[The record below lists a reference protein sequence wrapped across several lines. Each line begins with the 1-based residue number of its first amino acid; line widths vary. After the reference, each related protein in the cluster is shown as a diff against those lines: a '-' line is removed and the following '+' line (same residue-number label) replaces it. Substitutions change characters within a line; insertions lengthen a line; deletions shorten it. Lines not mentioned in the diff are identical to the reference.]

1 MKTYTLKSH
10 KAETC
15 HDSSKYGRSKRKRE
29 SETDLEPIYL
39 VYHSTLQNNPVNCME
54 QKSLQDEL
62 TCAICLNIYKDP
74 VVIPCQHSFC
84 YECIK
89 EYWIQ
94 KSYDCSCDCPQ
105 CRMKFET
112 QPSLEKNFTLCNIV
126 NQIQPSSP
134 GPETPDIVLCDF
146 CVDGTTAATRSCL
159 KCETSF
165 CSLHLQAHLTRQN
178 LKEHTLSRPVASFSE
193 RKCSVH
199 SKVFEFYCKED
210 GCCVCASCSV
220 HGTHRNHTLLSLEEA
235 AVTAMVLLK
244 DEVKNLKSLMSDLR
258 KMKLHLNKM
267 EADVLTQAE
276 RYRSRILL
284 TYSEIQKQTK
294 EDEQFLLQQIN
305 LQKQEVIS
313 KIEQHCKQVDA
324 VMQTLKEK
332 EKDIQDNL
340 ADEPLSLIQVIHR
353 AAEIESFPDPPD
365 DLKLHESKFLSILRE
380 RTQQH
385 HGYLTAIW
393 HILNCQSLTFDL
405 NTVHTNLTVSQD
417 RKTVTW
423 SESKQ
428 SYSPHPERFTY
439 DSQVLCSECFN
450 SGISTWDIKISG
462 EYFKIGIAYQKLE
475 RKKLLTSILG
485 QNSASWCICSLKGE
499 FKAWHNNICTYF
511 TPTKGLQHI
520 RVCLDYEGGTLSFY
534 QVANTLRHLHTF
546 NTTFSEPVYPAF
558 KCGDD
563 TTMTLC

>member
-1 MKTYTLKSH
+1 I
-10 KAETC
+10 
-15 HDSSKYGRSKRKRE
+15 SKIVLLDVVK
-29 SETDLEPIYL
+29 
-39 VYHSTLQNNPVNCME
+39 
-54 QKSLQDEL
+54 EL

-94 KSYDCSCDCPQ
+94 KPY
-105 CRMKFET
+105 
-112 QPSLEKNFTLCNIV
+112 NINSV
-126 NQIQPSSP
+126 M
-134 GPETPDIVLCDF
+134 CDF

-165 CSLHLQAHLTRQN
+165 C
-178 LKEHTLSRPVASFSE
+178 
-193 RKCSVH
+193 

-220 HGTHRNHTLLSLEEA
+220 HGTHRNHTLLMLGA
-235 AVTAMVLLK
+235 LQQIVY
-244 DEVKNLKSLMSDLR
+244 SLMFSL
-258 KMKLHLNKM
+258 LYLQ
-267 EADVLTQAE
+267 TQTE

-294 EDEQFLLQQIN
+294 EDEQFVLQQIN

-340 ADEPLSLIQVIHR
+340 ANEPLSLIQVTLARWISETQNWIYQLEKEQNNHSFN
-353 AAEIESFPDPPD
+353 INITFFDPNFFCLFPD
-365 DLKLHESKFLSILRE
+365 
-380 RTQQH
+380 
-385 HGYLTAIW
+385 
-393 HILNCQSLTFDL
+393 CQSLTFDL

-450 SGISTWDIKISG
+450 TGISTWDIKISG
-462 EYFKIGIAYQKLE
+462 EYFKVGVAYQKLE

-511 TPTKGLQHI
+511 TPTKDLKHI

-534 QVANTLRHLHTF
+534 QVTNTLLHLHTF
-546 NTTFSEPVYPAF
+546 KTTFSEPVYPAF

>member
-1 MKTYTLKSH
+1 
-10 KAETC
+10 
-15 HDSSKYGRSKRKRE
+15 
-29 SETDLEPIYL
+29 
-39 VYHSTLQNNPVNCME
+39 ME
-54 QKSLQDEL
+54 QKSLQEEL

-94 KSYDCSCDCPQ
+94 KPYNISCD
-105 CRMKFET
+105 
-112 QPSLEKNFTLCNIV
+112 S
-126 NQIQPSSP
+126 
-134 GPETPDIVLCDF
+134 
-146 CVDGTTAATRSCL
+146 TRSCL

-178 LKEHTLSRPVASFSE
+178 LKEHMLCRPVANFSE

-235 AVTAMVLLK
+235 A
-244 DEVKNLKSLMSDLR
+244 
-258 KMKLHLNKM
+258 
-267 EADVLTQAE
+267 LT

-294 EDEQFLLQQIN
+294 EDEQFVLQQIN

-340 ADEPLSLIQVIHR
+340 ANEPLSLIQVTLARWISETQNWIYQLEKEQNNQIM
-353 AAEIESFPDPPD
+353 AYCIECSRHSFNINITFFDPNFFCLFPD
-365 DLKLHESKFLSILRE
+365 
-380 RTQQH
+380 
-385 HGYLTAIW
+385 
-393 HILNCQSLTFDL
+393 CQSLTFDL

-450 SGISTWDIKISG
+450 TGISTWDIKISG
-462 EYFKIGIAYQKLE
+462 EYFKVGVAYQKLE

-511 TPTKGLQHI
+511 TPTKDLKHI

-534 QVANTLRHLHTF
+534 QVTNTLLHLHTF
-546 NTTFSEPVYPAF
+546 KTTFSEPVYPAF